1 MKKINTAN
9 AVCGALIVALTMTA
23 YLPVWHAGFIWDDD
37 SHLTENPCIVG
48 PLGFGDIWTSSRA
61 VYYPLVLTTFWIFHK
76 IFGLNPLPY
85 HFVNVIIHAAS
96 AAVLWRVLR
105 RLNVRGAWLGA
116 ALWTLHPV
124 MVQSVAWITEL
135 KNTQSCLFYLLTIL
149 FFLQADKAKTR
160 ASGYRGQFGLALVF
174 FTMAITSKPSTAMLP
189 LVLPLCLWWQKRRLQ
204 WCDLAALVPFLII
217 SLAASSWTI
226 WEQRFHSGA
235 SGDEWAQSWLER
247 LAIAGRDIWFYL
259 GKIVWPHPLIF
270 IYPRWKIDT
279 TRLLAFLP
287 IVAAT
292 AALSLLWFKRDG
304 RLRPVF
310 FAVVYFVITLF
321 PVLGFFNVFF
331 FRFSFVSD
339 HFQYLA
345 SIGPV
350 ALAASGIVAAAD
362 QFEKATVWL
371 RVISGGALLLI
382 FWGLTW
388 HTVHNYTDIETVF
401 RATIQGNP
409 ACWMAHS
416 NLGRTLL
423 RKGKVDEAILHCQR
437 ALQIKPD
444 YAEAR
449 SNLGFAFLQKGQVDE
464 AISNYRKALKIK
476 PAYAGTQNNLGS
488 AFLLKGRVDEAIA
501 CYQRAI
507 EIEPGYAEAHGNLCL
522 SFLQKGE
529 LDKALAQCDIALQ
542 MKPALVETLSAGTRA
557 LELTRKVEGRE
568 FFVPINQRFEI
579 YRRQHAYS
587 QPGE

>member
-1 MKKINTAN
+1 VKKINTAN

-48 PLGFGDIWTSSRA
+48 PLGFGDIWTSRRA

-85 HFVNVIIHAAS
+85 HFVNVI
-96 AAVLWRVLR
+96 
-105 RLNVRGAWLGA
+105 
-116 ALWTLHPV
+116 
-124 MVQSVAWITEL
+124 
-135 KNTQSCLFYLLTIL
+135 
-149 FFLQADKAKTR
+149 
-160 ASGYRGQFGLALVF
+160 
-174 FTMAITSKPSTAMLP
+174 
-189 LVLPLCLWWQKRRLQ
+189 
-204 WCDLAALVPFLII
+204 
-217 SLAASSWTI
+217 
-226 WEQRFHSGA
+226 
-235 SGDEWAQSWLER
+235 
-247 LAIAGRDIWFYL
+247 
-259 GKIVWPHPLIF
+259 
-270 IYPRWKIDT
+270 
-279 TRLLAFLP
+279 
-287 IVAAT
+287 
-292 AALSLLWFKRDG
+292 
-304 RLRPVF
+304 
-310 FAVVYFVITLF
+310 
-321 PVLGFFNVFF
+321 
-331 FRFSFVSD
+331 
-339 HFQYLA
+339 
-345 SIGPV
+345 
-350 ALAASGIVAAAD
+350 
-362 QFEKATVWL
+362 
-371 RVISGGALLLI
+371 
-382 FWGLTW
+382 
-388 HTVHNYTDIETVF
+388 F

-476 PAYAGTQNNLGS
+476 PAYAGTQNNLGN

-507 EIEPGYAEAHGNLCL
+507 EIEPGYAEAHGDLCL

-568 FFVPINQRFEI
+568 FFVPINQRLEI